1 MQQSHAQLKQD
12 NDLFDQAFEIMQ
24 EGLKLNSKHTYNLAC
39 YYSLTDQSDQCR
51 VNLLHAL
58 QCDTLP
64 QDPYRHLSEDKDLDN
79 VRDEQWFIELLE
91 RLKAKEVVDKVA

>member
-1 MQQSHAQLKQD
+1 MPYNAI
-12 NDLFDQAFEIMQ
+12 LF
-24 EGLKLNSKHTYNLAC
+24 
-39 YYSLTDQSDQCR
+39 
-51 VNLLHAL
+51 
-58 QCDTLP
+58 P